1 MKILIVKLSS
11 LGDVVHAMPAVQ
23 DILRALPDA
32 HIDWVVERGFAPLAQ
47 RCRGVRRVIAGDLR
61 RWRKAPF
68 SHETR
73 RAWGAFKAELQQDA
87 YDAVIDLQG
96 LTKSALVAWLARL
109 SPGGQR
115 YGLANQT
122 EGSSFE
128 APARWVAHQA
138 ITLPA
143 RSHAVT
149 RSRELCAQALHY
161 RVPHELSFG
170 LLAQPWNPKR
180 AGHGLAPEP
189 GLETGRRDA
198 LRGWVALVHGTSRA
212 DKQWPLAHWRELAQ
226 RLNDAG
232 FGVVLPHG
240 SPAERQTA
248 HDIAQGLARAQVWPM
263 LSLDALTDALATC
276 HGVIGV
282 DSGLSHI
289 AVALDLPHVQIYN
302 FDTAWRTGPLAESI
316 RQCSVFARPTPSVDA
331 VWQAWLGV
339 PPRG

>member
-23 DILRALPDA
+23 DILRAMPEA
-32 HIDWVVERGFAPLAQ
+32 QIDWVVERGFAPLAQ
-47 RCRGVRRVIAGDLR
+47 RCQGVHRVIASDLR

-68 SHETR
+68 SADTR
-73 RAWGAFKAELQQDA
+73 RAWRAFKAELQLEP

-109 SPGGQR
+109 RPSGRR

-128 APARWVAHQA
+128 APARWLAHEA

-143 RSHAVT
+143 HSHAVT

-161 RVPHELSFG
+161 RVPDGLVFG
-170 LLAQPWNPKR
+170 LVAKIARPPLAGKD
-180 AGHGLAPEP
+180 LAP
-189 GLETGRRDA
+189 G
-198 LRGWVALVHGTSRA
+198 LRGLVALVHGTSRA
-212 DKQWPLAHWRELAQ
+212 DKQWPLAHWRALGQ

-232 FGVVLPHG
+232 YGVVLPHG

-248 HDIAQGLARAQVWPM
+248 QAIAEGLAHARVWPV

-276 HGVIGV
+276 HGVLGV

-302 FDTAWRTGPLAESI
+302 FDTAWRTGPLPEFP

-331 VWQAWLGV
+331 VWQAWLRVLSGAV
-339 PPRG
+339 AA

>member
-1 MKILIVKLSS
+1 LKILIVKLSS

-23 DILRALPDA
+23 DILGAVPDA
-32 HIDWVVERGFAPLAQ
+32 QIDWVVERGFAPLAQ
-47 RCRGVRRVIAGDLR
+47 RCQGVRRVIASDLR

-68 SHETR
+68 SAETR
-73 RAWGAFKAELQQDA
+73 RAWRAFKLELQQEA

-96 LTKSALVAWLARL
+96 LTKSALVSWLARL

-138 ITLPA
+138 ITLPTH
-143 RSHAVT
+143 SHAVT
-149 RSRELCAQALHY
+149 RSRALCAQALHY
-161 RVPHELSFG
+161 RVPDGLSFG
-170 LLAQPWNPKR
+170 LMAQVAKAPLAGKD
-180 AGHGLAPEP
+180 LAL
-189 GLETGRRDA
+189 G
-198 LRGWVALVHGTSRA
+198 LRGLVALVHGTSRA
-212 DKQWPLAHWRELAQ
+212 DKQWPLAHWRELVR

-232 FGVVLPHG
+232 LGVVLPHG
-240 SPAERQTA
+240 SPAEQQTA
-248 HDIAQGLARAQVWPM
+248 NDIAQGLAHAQVWPS
-263 LSLDALTDALATC
+263 LKLDALTDALATC

-302 FDTAWRTGPLAESI
+302 FDTAWRTEPLAESP
-316 RQCSVFARPTPSVDA
+316 RQCSVFAQPTPSVDA

-339 PPRG
+339 SAAA